1 MSASTFF
8 ADRAVRLEQSP
19 VSPREPQTPA
29 DPIEPEQP
37 PPPHPRD
44 PDPYPRYED
53 VPPAQPIDR
62 TLGRQVNK

>member
-1 MSASTFF
+1 MSASTFS
-8 ADRAVRLEQSP
+8 ASRAVPLDESP
-19 VSPREPQTPA
+19 ESPREPHTPA

-62 TLGRQVNK
+62 TRARRVHK

>member
-1 MSASTFF
+1 MRASASSVTF
-8 ADRAVRLEQSP
+8 ADESP
-19 VSPREPQTPA
+19 DSPREPHTPP

-37 PPPHPRD
+37 PAPHPRD

-62 TLGRQVNK
+62 ALGKQAHQ